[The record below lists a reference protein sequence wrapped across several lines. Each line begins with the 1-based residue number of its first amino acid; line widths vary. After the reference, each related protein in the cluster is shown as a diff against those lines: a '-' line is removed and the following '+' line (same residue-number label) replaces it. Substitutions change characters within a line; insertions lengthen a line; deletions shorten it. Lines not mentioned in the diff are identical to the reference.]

1 MYSKNRIW
9 TSKRQIHKNK
19 EGFIFVICK
28 FGEIPNPLCQH
39 VRGEQEE
46 TDMPRKREAEYEK
59 NRTKNRRITFRV
71 SQEEYEMIRERAT
84 KCGLS
89 VNSYLLRMAGDGVII
104 VQNYENLSL
113 LANAINK
120 IGVNINQL
128 AHYAN
133 EYGYVEKGDWKIIKE
148 KMCEIHILM
157 LNTIRTN
164 TGKGVERKKKAVR
177 EIIGRKETESNGV
190 Y

>member
-1 MYSKNRIW
+1 MSY
-9 TSKRQIHKNK
+9 T
-19 EGFIFVICK
+19 K
-28 FGEIPNPLCQH
+28 FGEIPNPLSKY

-46 TDMPRKREAEYEK
+46 AGMPRKSSAEYEK
-59 NRTKNRRITFRV
+59 SRTKRKNISFRV
-71 SQEEYEMIRERAT
+71 TQEEYEMIRENAK
-84 KCGLS
+84 KCQLS
-89 VNSYLLRMAGDGVII
+89 INAYISRMVSGGII
-104 VQNYENLSL
+104 VVQNYENLSC
-113 LANAINK
+113 LANSINR

-133 EYGYVEKGDWKIIKE
+133 EYGYIEKGDWKIIRE

-164 TGKGVERKKKAVR
+164 TGKGLERKRQVVKEKMS
-177 EIIGRKETESNGV
+177 RKEAEKIGL

>member
-1 MYSKNRIW
+1 
-9 TSKRQIHKNK
+9 
-19 EGFIFVICK
+19 
-28 FGEIPNPLCQH
+28 
-39 VRGEQEE
+39 
-46 TDMPRKREAEYEK
+46 MPRKREAEYEK
-59 NRTKNRRITFRV
+59 NRTKNRKITFRV
-71 SQEEYEMIRERAT
+71 SQEEYKIISERAM
-84 KCGLS
+84 KCRLS
-89 VNSYLLRMAGDGVII
+89 VNTYLLHMARDGII
-104 VQNYENLSL
+104 VVQNYENLSL

-148 KMCEIHILM
+148 KMCEIHTLM

-164 TGKGVERKKKAVR
+164 TGKGVERKKKTVIEVVSR
-177 EIIGRKETESNGV
+177 EGAESSGV